1 MNKKAN
7 LLPGMIKILVW
18 ILIIASL
25 GALWISL
32 RSNQYSFEYGIIA
45 LSLWVVALGLNYLVK
60 KKFK

>member
-32 RSNQYSFEYGIIA
+32 RSTQYSFEYGIIA

>member
-1 MNKKAN
+1 M
-7 LLPGMIKILVW
+7 LKILVW

-32 RSNQYSFEYGIIA
+32 RSSMYSFEYGIIA

-60 KKFK
+60 KKFN

>member
-7 LLPGMIKILVW
+7 LLPQILKILVW

-32 RSNQYSFEYGIIA
+32 RSSMYSFEYGIIA

-60 KKFK
+60 KKFN